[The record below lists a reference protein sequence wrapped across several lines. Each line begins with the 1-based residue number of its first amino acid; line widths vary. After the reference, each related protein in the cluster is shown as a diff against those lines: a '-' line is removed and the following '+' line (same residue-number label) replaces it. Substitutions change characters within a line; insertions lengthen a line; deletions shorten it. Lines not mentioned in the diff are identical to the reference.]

1 MEKSPGSVAPAVE
14 LSAEE
19 RDYLSRQVRRD
30 RVGQA
35 FSERCNII
43 LRCAEGL
50 SDNQIAIE
58 LNLREK
64 TVEKWRRRF
73 LCDRVDGLIAWAIG
87 DIAPLVVILVLIIS
101 IWSASIYAHV
111 FAK

>member
-1 MEKSPGSVAPAVE
+1 MGKSPGSVAPVLD

-19 RDYLSRQVRRD
+19 RDYLFRQVRRD

-43 LRCAEGL
+43 LRCSEGL
-50 SDNQIAIE
+50 SDNQVSIE

-73 LCDRVDGLIAWAIG
+73 LRDRVDGLTTWSIG
-87 DIAPLVVILVLIIS
+87 DIAPLAVILVLIIS
-101 IWSASIYAHV
+101 IWSASIYGHV